1 MKVLIT
7 IWILLSVSVFAQTN
21 CDDFKILFKE
31 VDKNYS
37 ELSQSAFPSFIKFT
51 LIKNDTL
58 KTMLYNVKGEL
69 KYQKDFGFIE
79 KGTYLV
85 KFFNP
90 ECSGVYFISTEIGNQ
105 SAFKKAIQINSEEFP
120 TKEVEINTDKSPTII
135 EGVWKR
141 SYSEKFI
148 PALQPNSDFHK
159 IEYHYKYDLQVQFS
173 KDIYEII
180 SERTDEDNGGKEIK
194 AFGGKFALKSDTLK
208 LYEDSKLKKTFQYK
222 IIEDTLTITYH
233 STKDEKSG
241 AIVIPMERNYFNT
254 EIKLI
259 GKYHK

>member
-58 KTMLYNVKGEL
+58 KTRLYNVKGEL

-85 KFFNP
+85 KIFNP
-90 ECSGVYFISTEIGNQ
+90 ECPGVYFISTEIGNQ